1 MPYVKKSLLIKG
13 KSQDIYE
20 LTKKMEEYPKFMR
33 DVESVKVLE
42 RKNNSTITE
51 WITNVDGTPIIWKE
65 LDNFDD
71 ENKIIKYKLIE
82 GDLDKFE
89 GEWTFEEN
97 QEGTLVSLGVDF
109 DFGIPSL
116 TELIG
121 PTLKLKVEENSQM
134 MLEGLKQKIEGTK

>member
-97 QEGTLVSLGVDF
+97 PEGTLVSLGVDF